1 MPALPLNVVIGKYR
15 IEKRVGAGG
24 MGEVYRATN
33 LQTKAPVAVKVLS
46 NPGESDTALARFRN
60 EAVIQYNLRHP
71 SVAELYEYFEYQGN
85 PCIVMEFV
93 EGRTLDEWIREGG
106 ALAPVKALEILAGIC
121 DAVSYMHSKGTI
133 HRDIKSENI
142 RVNAEGKA
150 KLLDFGISVA
160 RNTPT
165 FTRAGCSIGTPEKM
179 APEQHQ
185 GLRGDARSD
194 VWAVGVLLY
203 EMVTGAP
210 PFSNHNPAGLREDI
224 MAVRYIAAA
233 KRKPGLPRPVIR
245 MISNCLRVKP
255 DERYA
260 SAGVMLRD
268 VQQVRR
274 RLVSEPW
281 KQALMW
287 DPAMAAAGL
296 ALFVVLLFVYALRPE
311 PEVKTAVVWDHAQ
324 SPVAATGPPGGV
336 AAAAPA
342 APEPIPAQN
351 AAEPRRP
358 RANPVIGPMRAPPAP
373 APPVPEPVAAAA
385 PEVAAADLRTVRVAT
400 YDGPAEV
407 TTKDGQVLGATPF
420 PLTGPL
426 GKNYE
431 LWLRRPGFQPRKVEV
446 QINVNKNEY
455 LFGLEKN
462 AGRSDFSKKE

>member
-15 IEKRVGAGG
+15 IEKRIGAGG

-33 LQTKAPVAVKVLS
+33 LQTKLPVAVKALS
-46 NPGESDTALARFRN
+46 NAGESDTALARFRN

-93 EGRTLDEWIREGG
+93 EGRTLDEWMREGG
-106 ALAPVKALEILAGIC
+106 ALPPIKALEILADIC

-142 RVNAEGKA
+142 RVNAQGNA

-165 FTRAGCSIGTPEKM
+165 FTRAGCSVGTPEKM

-194 VWAVGVLLY
+194 VWALGVLLY

-210 PFSNHNPAGLREDI
+210 PFSNSNPAAQREDI

-245 MISNCLRVKP
+245 MISACLRVKP

-274 RLVSEPW
+274 RLASEPW
-281 KQALMW
+281 KQALLS
-287 DPAMAAAGL
+287 DPAMAAVGL
-296 ALFVVLLFVYALRPE
+296 GLLVVLLFIYALRPA
-311 PEVKTAVVWDHAQ
+311 PEVKTAIGKDHPE
-324 SPVAATGPPGGV
+324 SPVAATGPAGGV
-336 AAAAPA
+336 AAPA
-342 APEPIPAQN
+342 RVSLPEAIPAPT
-351 AAEPRRP
+351 AGEPRRP
-358 RANPVIGPMRAPPAP
+358 PSGPTPAPLTPAPPAP
-373 APPVPEPVAAAA
+373 APAAFRKLA
-385 PEVAAADLRTVRVAT
+385 RVRVVA
-400 YDGPAEV
+400 DADPGPTSVDALPGQGGARSHEIAQRAMDRKASRRFRSAEEMAEAV
-407 TTKDGQVLGATPF
+407 
-420 PLTGPL
+420 
-426 GKNYE
+426 E
-431 LWLRRPGFQPRKVEV
+431 LPTAPR
-446 QINVNKNEY
+446 
-455 LFGLEKN
+455 
-462 AGRSDFSKKE
+462 